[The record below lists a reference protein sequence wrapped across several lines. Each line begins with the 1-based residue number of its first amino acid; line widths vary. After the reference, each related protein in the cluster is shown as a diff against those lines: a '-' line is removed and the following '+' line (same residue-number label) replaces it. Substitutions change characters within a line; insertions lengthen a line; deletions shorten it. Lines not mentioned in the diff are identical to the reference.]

1 MSGHR
6 QVHLFWI
13 AAAFA
18 AVALL
23 FATATAIVTRSTRAI
38 EANAATL
45 EADALPSLDHLVAAE
60 GDLRRLVP
68 ATGALAEAPEAQRDE
83 RAAAL
88 LDIRSAFDR
97 DITIYLRRT
106 TEGEHDVFASQA
118 LPPLHVVQG
127 TLDRIRQAAR
137 NPEEVRHLKVQLD
150 GDVESVDAVLR
161 GLIRMDLSHAEVAAR
176 GIADVHSA
184 SIRLA
189 PLLDGVSAALAVIA
203 AALALR
209 AAGKFASTMEHNT
222 QLLAERAN
230 ELEMFDERVA
240 HDLLNPLSTVGL
252 SMTAIARKHPDRST
266 QEIVERATRALE
278 RSRDLVEGILAFAR
292 SGAHPAGGER
302 SDLREAVQTAVES
315 VVSAEG
321 EAPPDIRVEDFEDAK
336 VACESAVLAT
346 MVTNLLSNAAKYTRG
361 LPLRQLIVRPI
372 VSRDR
377 VRVEVQDN
385 GPGFP
390 PGMEDR
396 LFEPYVRAP
405 NAAHPG
411 IGLGLATVKR
421 FATAYRGA
429 VGVRQLGQ
437 GSVFWFEL
445 PRAEPAALGVRAT
458 TAPRWPLWRG
468 VRQT

>member
-23 FATATAIVTRSTRAI
+23 FATATAVVTRSTRAI
-38 EANAATL
+38 EADAAAL
-45 EADALPSLDHLVAAE
+45 GADALPSLDHLLAAE
-60 GDLRRLVP
+60 GDLRRLLS
-68 ATGALAEAPEAQRDE
+68 ATGALAETPEAQRDE

-97 DITIYLRRT
+97 DITTYLRLT
-106 TEGEHDVFASQA
+106 TESEHEVFASQA
-118 LPPLHVVQG
+118 LPRLHVVQG

-137 NPEEVRHLKVQLD
+137 RPEEVRPLLEQLD
-150 GDVESVDAVLR
+150 GDVDAVDSVLR
-161 GLIRMDLSHAEVAAR
+161 WLMRMDLSRAQVAAR

-189 PLLDGVSAALAVIA
+189 PLLDGASAVLAAIA

-230 ELEMFDERVA
+230 ELEIFDQRVA

-252 SMTAIARKHPDRST
+252 SMTAIARKHPDHPT
-266 QEIVERATRALE
+266 QEIVQRATRALD
-278 RSRDLVEGILAFAR
+278 RSRQLVEGILAFAR
-292 SGAHPAGGER
+292 SGAHPAEGARAG
-302 SDLREAVQTAVES
+302 LTEAVQTAVET

-321 EAPPDIRVEDFEDAK
+321 AAPPDIRVEDFEDVT

-346 MVTNLLSNAAKYTRG
+346 MITNLLSNAAKYTRG
-361 LPLRQLIVRPI
+361 LPVRQVIVRPI
-372 VSRDR
+372 VSRER

-385 GPGFP
+385 GPGVP
-390 PGMEDR
+390 PGMVDR

-421 FATAYRGA
+421 FATAHQGA
-429 VGVRQLGQ
+429 VGVRQQGQ

-445 PRAEPAALGVRAT
+445 PRAEPAAHAVRAS
-458 TAPRWPLWRG
+458 TAPRWSPWRG
-468 VRQT
+468 ARQT

>member
-13 AAAFA
+13 AGAFA

-23 FATATAIVTRSTRAI
+23 FATATAIVTSSTRAI
-38 EANAATL
+38 EADAATL
-45 EADALPSLDHLVAAE
+45 GADALPSLDHLLATE

-97 DITIYLRRT
+97 DITTYLRLT
-106 TEGEHDVFASQA
+106 TEGDHDAFALEA
-118 LPPLHVVQG
+118 LPPLRVVQG
-127 TLDRIRQAAR
+127 TLDRIRQAMR
-137 NPEEVRHLKVQLD
+137 NPEEVRRLGEQLD
-150 GDVESVDAVLR
+150 RDVESADSVLR
-161 GLIRMDLSHAEVAAR
+161 GLMRMDLSLAEDAAR

-189 PLLDGVSAALAVIA
+189 PLLDGASAVLAAIA

-209 AAGKFASTMEHNT
+209 VAGKFASTMEHNT

-230 ELEMFDERVA
+230 ELEIFDQRVA
-240 HDLLNPLSTVGL
+240 HDLLNPLSTVDL
-252 SMTAIARKHPDRST
+252 SMTALARKHPDRST
-266 QEIVERATRALE
+266 QEIVQRATRALE
-278 RSRDLVEGILAFAR
+278 RSRQLVEGILAFAR
-292 SGAHPAGGER
+292 SGAHPAGGAR
-302 SDLREAVQTAVES
+302 SDLREAIQTAVES

-321 EAPPDIRVEDFEDAK
+321 EAPPDVRVEAFEDVK

-346 MVTNLLSNAAKYTRG
+346 MITNLLSNAAKYTRG
-361 LPLRQLIVRPI
+361 LPVRQVIVRTL

-385 GPGFP
+385 GPGVP
-390 PGMEDR
+390 PGMGDR

-429 VGVRQLGQ
+429 VGVRQPGQ

-445 PRAEPAALGVRAT
+445 PLAEPAALSMRAT

-468 VRQT
+468 VRHT